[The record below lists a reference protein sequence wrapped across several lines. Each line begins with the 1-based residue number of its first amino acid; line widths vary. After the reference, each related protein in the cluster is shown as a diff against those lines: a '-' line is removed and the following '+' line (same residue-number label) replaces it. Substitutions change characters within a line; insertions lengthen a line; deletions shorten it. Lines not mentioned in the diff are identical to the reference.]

1 MNDEVYVVDYIP
13 GEKVILFTELLH
25 TYGARWLTNPYE
37 RPDGMIRVNY
47 AVPGKAYSEFNS
59 TWLRMT
65 TPIREVRHDQAWR
78 TFLRRLGLTR
88 FV

>member
-1 MNDEVYVVDYIP
+1 MTDEIYVVDYIAS
-13 GEKVILFTELLH
+13 EKVTQFTELLH
-25 TYGARWLTNPYE
+25 IYGARWLTNPYE

-47 AVPGKAYSEFNS
+47 AVPGKAYREFS
-59 TWLRMT
+59 ATWLRIT